1 MAAAGTEI
9 GKVVVVTRKTMLE
22 ELVERHG
29 TRGQARF
36 IAESRGGTLHDV
48 EAAHDTYHAAA
59 ATLSAAL
66 PPGTRVQWIDRGFL
80 PTFLFSPRDLVV
92 TLGQDGLVVN
102 AAKYLD
108 GQPVLAFNPD
118 PARIDGVL
126 VPFGMDSA
134 AETLLEA
141 LAGRLER
148 RRVTMARATLDDG
161 QTIEAVNDLFIGVRS
176 HASARYRIE
185 HGGRSEGQSSSG
197 VIVSTGAGSTGWYR
211 SVLSGAAGVATAL
224 GDAGAAAIRD
234 RFRFDMTARELRFS
248 VREPFTSRTSGAEIV
263 CGRVTDGDPLRIVS
277 QMPRGGTIFSDGM
290 EEDFLPF
297 DAGLCATIG
306 ISNRALELCWPDPAV
321 SDRRSRPRRGAGPPP
336 R

>member
-1 MAAAGTEI
+1 MAAATEI
-9 GKVVVVTRKTMLE
+9 GKIVVVTRRTMLE

-29 TRGQARF
+29 SRGQARF
-36 IAESRGGTLHDV
+36 LAESRGESLEDV
-48 EAAHDTYHAAA
+48 EAAHEAYRAAA
-59 ATLSAAL
+59 AALAAAI
-66 PPGTRVQWIDRGFL
+66 PRDTRTQWIDRGFL
-80 PTFLFSPRDLVV
+80 PSFLFGPRDLVI

-126 VPFGMDSA
+126 VPFGMAGA
-134 AETLLEA
+134 AETVQAA
-141 LAGRLER
+141 LAGRLTT

-161 QTIEAVNDLFIGVRS
+161 QSIEAVNDLFLGIRS

-185 HGGRSEGQSSSG
+185 HGSRSENQSSSG

-224 GDAGAAAIRD
+224 GDTSAAAIRD
-234 RFRFDMTARELRFS
+234 RYRFEMTARELRFS
-248 VREPFTSRTSGAEIV
+248 VREPFMSRTSGAEIV
-263 CGRVTDGDPLRIVS
+263 CGAVTEAAPLEIVS

-290 EEDFLPF
+290 EEDFLSF
-297 DAGLCATIG
+297 DAGLRATIG
-306 ISNRALELCWPDPAV
+306 ISSRALELCWPD
-321 SDRRSRPRRGAGPPP
+321 R
-336 R
+336 